1 MTECLFFLKTCSKQ
15 EEKTLKHFKILDM
28 RRFCRSKSQAEE
40 NASRPIIAPPLTIS
54 VCSYGIRRLKPEL
67 LSSVS
72 TKPTRQRPSPGPV
85 SCWETSV
92 ARRPL
97 WDGMVSEWTVTQW
110 SAGDLL
116 ARAGRNPRVER
127 LALSVCR
134 ECGRRTSQRECGCSR
149 VGVCPRRF
157 NDEQY
162 SSTNFFGSAG
172 SWH

>member
-1 MTECLFFLKTCSKQ
+1 M
-15 EEKTLKHFKILDM
+15 LDM

-40 NASRPIIAPPLTIS
+40 DASGPIIAPPLTRLGEGTTNS

-134 ECGRRTSQRECGCSR
+134 ECGRCTSQRECGCSR
-149 VGVCPRRF
+149 ATVCPRRL